1 MAWINRVFTTEEI
14 TPFLKEK
21 LPDMMKNAEIVSVQ
35 NKGFVRRKGVPL
47 DIQIKDKNENLQNIS
62 VYFKPKS
69 QELLIDK
76 ISSI

>member
-1 MAWINRVFTTEEI
+1 MAWMNRVFTAEEI
-14 TPFLKEK
+14 APFLKEK
-21 LPDMMKNAEIVSVQ
+21 LPDMMKSAEIVSVQ
-35 NKGFVRRKGVPL
+35 NKGFVWRKGFPL
-47 DIQIKDKNENLQNIS
+47 DIQIKDKNGNFENIS

>member
-35 NKGFVRRKGVPL
+35 NKGFVRRKGFPL

>member
-1 MAWINRVFTTEEI
+1 
-14 TPFLKEK
+14 
-21 LPDMMKNAEIVSVQ
+21 MKNAEIVSVQ
-35 NKGFVRRKGVPL
+35 NKGFVRRKGFPL